1 MKRFYKFLMPLV
13 AIVALALPM
22 QAQDVSMYTLATGV
36 DATKWV
42 TLSASATE
50 VTSIYDDDEASSVMN
65 IGFTFTF
72 AGSSYTQWSCNSN
85 GRIALGSTAVDN
97 WWVNPF
103 TPSYITDSRTVF
115 PLIAA
120 LGMDNTME
128 GTGVWCKYEVVGEAP
143 SRMLVIEYR
152 TPSVYDADGDLVNYQ
167 IQLEEG
173 TNVVRFVYGA
183 TTATTYDDFQ
193 AGMASSVDDVIT
205 VSPSHVSLTGP
216 TETVHSSWPGENR
229 YYEFTPPT
237 TFCSRVA
244 SVSVSALGP
253 DFITLSWVDNNNSS
267 WIICWVSYYSSF
279 TSNWFFK
286 SFVEEL
292 CILLSVN
299 IFSKAFGY
307 SIVFWERAPIILSSS
322 CPVRALISSI
332 VPSKCCWQSIFCS
345 KFLNQIRLSVVINK
359 TPTS

>member
-120 LGMDNTME
+120 LGMDNTMA

-152 TPSVYDADGDLVNYQ
+152 TPSEYDEDGDLVN
-167 IQLEEG
+167 
-173 TNVVRFVYGA
+173 
-183 TTATTYDDFQ
+183 
-193 AGMASSVDDVIT
+193 
-205 VSPSHVSLTGP
+205 
-216 TETVHSSWPGENR
+216 
-229 YYEFTPPT
+229 
-237 TFCSRVA
+237 
-244 SVSVSALGP
+244 
-253 DFITLSWVDNNNSS
+253 
-267 WIICWVSYYSSF
+267 
-279 TSNWFFK
+279 
-286 SFVEEL
+286 
-292 CILLSVN
+292 
-299 IFSKAFGY
+299 
-307 SIVFWERAPIILSSS
+307 
-322 CPVRALISSI
+322 
-332 VPSKCCWQSIFCS
+332 
-345 KFLNQIRLSVVINK
+345 
-359 TPTS
+359 